1 MKALVD
7 AYDAALFDLDGVVYL
22 GPLAVPGAAVG
33 IAELRAR
40 STRIGFV
47 TNNANRPPGVVA
59 EHLRTLEIDA
69 HSGDVVT
76 SAQAAAHLL
85 WNRFGPGAR
94 VLAVGGAGVWA
105 ALEEAG
111 LQGVRSVDERPVAVM
126 QGWGEGL
133 TWNDL
138 NEAAIAI
145 HRGAHWVATNIDP
158 TRPTDRGLVP
168 GNGAAVAAVQQAVDR
183 PPEVAGKPYRPLL
196 DQTVQRLG
204 AERPIFVG
212 DRLDTDIAG
221 AAAAEMDSLLVL
233 TGSHTVSDLLDAAG
247 PSRPTHLGFDLRALL
262 DPPRAVE
269 LRFDEE
275 AGSGEA
281 GCGGQTIRL
290 VGKALEFAA
299 AAPTDRTTGVDAAW
313 AAAHLTWA
321 AVDQGQVVDVDPV
334 LSHLVPLLRFENV
347 G

>member
-1 MKALVD
+1 MTALVD

-22 GPLAVPGAAVG
+22 GPVAVPGAPEG
-33 IAELRAR
+33 IASLRAR

-47 TNNANRPPGVVA
+47 TNNANRPPDVVA
-59 EHLRTLEIDA
+59 EHLRHLDIEA
-69 HSGDVVT
+69 QPRDVVT

-85 WNRFGPGAR
+85 RVRFGPGAP

-105 ALEEAG
+105 ALAEAG
-111 LQGVRSVDERPVAVM
+111 LHGVRSVDDRPLAVM

-168 GNGAAVAAVQQAVDR
+168 GNGAAVAAVQMAVDR

-196 DQTVQRLG
+196 DETVQRLG
-204 AERPIFVG
+204 AQRPVFVG

-221 AAAAEMDSLLVL
+221 AVVVGMDSMLVL
-233 TGSHTVSDLLDAAG
+233 TGSHTVRDLLGAEAA
-247 PSRPTHLGFDLRALL
+247 SRPTHLGFDLRALL
-262 DPPRAVE
+262 DPLRAVD
-269 LRFDEE
+269 LRLDE
-275 AGSGEA
+275 GSGEA
-281 GCGGQTIRL
+281 RCDDQTVQL
-290 VGKALEFAA
+290 VGDTLQFAGPPPGDRA
-299 AAPTDRTTGVDAAW
+299 AGLSAAW
-313 AAAHLTWA
+313 AAAHLSWA
-321 AVDQGQVVDVDPV
+321 AADHGRTVAADGV
-334 LSHLVPLLRFENV
+334 LSRLVPLLRFENV